1 MSGKNSAVTP
11 EPMSPRV
18 LPNSEQVAPGRY
30 VTTDPQ
36 GERDRYN
43 EIRRK
48 RREQNLRFTIL
59 DVDDINT
66 DPE

>member
-1 MSGKNSAVTP
+1 MPGKNSAATP
-11 EPMSPRV
+11 EPMSPRI
-18 LPNSEQVAPGRY
+18 LPNSKQVAPGRY

-48 RREQNLRFTIL
+48 RRKQNLRFTIL
-59 DVDDINT
+59 DLGDTDT